1 MFDVIKMPVTKNEK
15 TGKWRIGSGKAI
27 YTTKK
32 NAETA
37 QQAYYASK
45 NKNRK

>member
-1 MFDVIKMPVTKNEK
+1 MREVIKIPVTKDEK